1 MSYNFFINH
10 TIPIEQ
16 NTNLAAQNFPI
27 TTSSYDYILDI
38 NVQGINGSSLE
49 PFNGNYS
56 AETALTMNNLFVTR
70 TYTQSTTNS
79 EQYNTNLQ
87 ANNSAISSI
96 LVGSGAVNIIS
107 TNTAINS
114 TTAYASFRTNASFGN
129 RLLEIVATKIFG
141 NPLTT
146 AAITNDT
153 AFTNSTGLVSGAGV
167 NPTDTVTFGFYN
179 TLNTYKNEF
188 FNQYVA
194 SDRIQSDQNEA
205 YANGPNVENKAGDY
219 NTVFNYNLASSHID
233 VPLLLNGVAKD
244 AGGNNISCAFLQ
256 LMNGP
261 TTVGGSLFAYGSYS
275 IPLLLRLHD

>member
-16 NTNLAAQNFPI
+16 NTSLAAQNFPI
-27 TTSSYDYILDI
+27 TTNNYDYILDI
-38 NVQGINGSSLE
+38 NVTGINGSSLL

-56 AETALTMNNLFVTR
+56 AETALTMNQLFATR

-79 EQYNTNLQ
+79 EQYNTNLE

-107 TNTAINS
+107 TNTAITS
-114 TTAYASFRTNASFGN
+114 TSAYASFRTNASFGN

-146 AAITNDT
+146 AAIINDT
-153 AFTNSTGLVSGAGV
+153 AFTNSTGLVTGVGV

-194 SDRIQSDQNEA
+194 SDRVETDQNEA
-205 YANGPNVENKAGDY
+205 YANNGVHPGDY

-244 AGGNNISCAFLQ
+244 AGGANINGAFLQ

-261 TTVGGSLFAYGSYS
+261 TTVGGTLFAYGGYS

>member
-16 NTNLAAQNFPI
+16 NTSLAAQNFPI
-27 TTSSYDYILDI
+27 TTNNYDYILDI
-38 NVQGINGSSLE
+38 NVTGINGSSLL

-56 AETALTMNNLFVTR
+56 AETALTMNQLFATR

-79 EQYNTNLQ
+79 EQYNTNLE

-107 TNTAINS
+107 TNTAITS
-114 TTAYASFRTNASFGN
+114 TSAYASFRTNASFGN

-146 AAITNDT
+146 AAIINDT
-153 AFTNSTGLVSGAGV
+153 AFTNSTGLVTGVGV

-194 SDRIQSDQNEA
+194 SDRVETDQNEA
-205 YANGPNVENKAGDY
+205 YANNGVHPGDY

-244 AGGNNISCAFLQ
+244 AGGANINGAFLQ

-261 TTVGGSLFAYGSYS
+261 TTVGGTLFAYGGYS
-275 IPLLLRLHD
+275 IHLLLRLHD